1 MSTILLLTIYHE
13 TKTVIPARS
22 VYVYKIVPQHECV
35 SVYLVC
41 VARDFKINA
50 DVENME
56 YFIDLVS
63 LVHPKTNFT
72 KLKNVVRIMYN
83 T

>member
-1 MSTILLLTIYHE
+1 MCSILVLTIYHE
-13 TKTVIPARS
+13 TKILIPARS
-22 VYVYKIVPQHECV
+22 AYTIVPQHECV

-63 LVHPKTNFT
+63 LVHPKTNYT
-72 KLKNVVRIMYN
+72 KLQNVVRILYS

>member
-1 MSTILLLTIYHE
+1 MCISTTLTIYYE
-13 TKTVIPARS
+13 TKIVIPARS
-22 VYVYKIVPQHECV
+22 VYTIVPQHECV

-41 VARDFKINA
+41 VARDFKMNA
-50 DVENME
+50 NVENME

-63 LVHPKTNFT
+63 LVHPKTNYT
-72 KLKNVVRIMYN
+72 KLQNVVRIVYS